1 MEISIIGLPSV
12 GKTTV
17 FNALTKCTAEIKH
30 HPSTGITANPAV
42 SKVPDERLSRLSSIF
57 HPKKTTPAEIKYID
71 IGGLS
76 KGFGKEQGVS
86 GQLLNILSTS
96 DAILQVVR
104 AFEDDNIPH
113 IEAEI
118 NPLRD
123 IETMDIELIFSDML
137 IVEKRLIR
145 LESALKMGKSPER
158 DAAAKEKELLTRLK
172 ESLEKNIPVRLQKL
186 TDEELKTISNYQ
198 FLTAKPMLI
207 VINISEKQLKH
218 YSESLEEL
226 KIKYNRPGV
235 EIISMCA
242 KLEMELAQLDDKD
255 AEEFRRDM
263 GIKETAFETIIRN
276 SYALLGLISFFTV
289 GDDEV
294 KAWTIRNNT
303 TAIKAAGKIHSDME
317 KGFIRAEI
325 INYTDFIKSGNLA
338 EARKHGLLRLEG
350 KNYIMQDGDIAHF
363 LFNI

>member
-1 MEISIIGLPSV
+1 MQISIIGLPSV

-17 FNALTKCTAEIKH
+17 FNALTKCIAETKQH
-30 HPSTGITANPAV
+30 LSGTITANPAV
-42 SKVPDERLSRLSSIF
+42 AKVPDERLSQLASIF
-57 HPKKTTPAEIKYID
+57 RPKKTTPAEIKYID

-76 KGFGKEQGVS
+76 KGFGKDQGVS
-86 GQLLNILSTS
+86 GQLLNILSAS

-104 AFEDDNIPH
+104 AFEDPNIPH
-113 IEAEI
+113 IEANI
-118 NPLRD
+118 DPLRD

-137 IVEKRLIR
+137 IVEKRLSR
-145 LESALKMGKSPER
+145 LEAALKMGKSLER
-158 DAAAKEKELLTRLK
+158 DAAAKEKELLKRLK
-172 ESLEKNIPVRLQKL
+172 DSLEKNIPVRLHKL

-207 VINISEKQLKH
+207 VINIGEKQLNS
-218 YSESLEEL
+218 YNESLEEL
-226 KIKYNRPGV
+226 KTKYNRPGV
-235 EIISMCA
+235 EIVSMCA
-242 KLEMELAQLDDKD
+242 KLEMELAQLNDKD
-255 AEEFRRDM
+255 AEEFRRDI
-263 GIKETAFETIIRN
+263 GLKETAFETIIKH
-276 SYALLGLISFFTV
+276 SYSLLGLISFFTV
-289 GDDEV
+289 GEDEV

-325 INYTDFIKSGNLA
+325 INYTDFIKSGNLS

-350 KNYIMQDGDIAHF
+350 KNYVMKDGDIVHF